1 MNLPHWNQLAH
12 LRYARLPFSEKT
24 HFWALWLLDGI
35 NICIGAFDFSE
46 TQQNVDWNALGA
58 TIFGWKWYYE
68 VTMETRGDDMTLA
81 PYLALEVRVYDG
93 LPHATLL
100 HRVV

>member
-1 MNLPHWNQLAH
+1 MD
-12 LRYARLPFSEKT
+12 S
-24 HFWALWLLDGI
+24 
-35 NICIGAFDFSE
+35 S
-46 TQQNVDWNALGA
+46 ALGA

-93 LPHATLL
+93 MLILFIDGTYLWPHLGLTGLPHATLL
-100 HRVV
+100 HRVI